1 MVWKWKPTLSAV
13 SRPAA
18 RSSHGVRC
26 IFAGQPPEE
35 CEGAVDPKPPG
46 DVPKVPLDG
55 DNYVVLVCDGGGLER
70 VKYERPDDPWLPDE
84 DDELPDEHGL
94 AGADAPA
101 TAGVCC
107 GVQSLRGIIA

>member
-1 MVWKWKPTLSAV
+1 LAD
-13 SRPAA
+13 
-18 RSSHGVRC
+18 
-26 IFAGQPPEE
+26 QLPEE
-35 CEGAVDPKPPG
+35 CEAPVDPKPPC
-46 DVPKVPLDG
+46 DVPKLPLDV
-55 DNYVVLVCDGGGLER
+55 DTDVVLVCDDDELER